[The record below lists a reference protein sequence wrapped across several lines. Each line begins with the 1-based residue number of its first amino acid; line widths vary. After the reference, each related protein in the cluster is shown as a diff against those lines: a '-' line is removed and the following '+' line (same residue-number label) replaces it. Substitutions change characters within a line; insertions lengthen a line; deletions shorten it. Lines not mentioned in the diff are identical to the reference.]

1 MMSYRTPTEQ
11 AKHEA
16 VLKAGLLAAAQ
27 AIREW
32 DGLDTNELV
41 RLLEKHAAGRQG
53 VLVAALA
60 AMMTVIEP
68 SRPLVPEQAA
78 GAAAVDVASGEPD

>member
-1 MMSYRTPTEQ
+1 MMPYRTPTEK
-11 AKHEA
+11 AKRDA
-16 VLKAGLLAAAQ
+16 VLKAGILAAAQ
-27 AIREW
+27 AIRDW

-60 AMMTVIEP
+60 TLMTVIEP
-68 SRPLVPEQAA
+68 SRPALEETETP
-78 GAAAVDVASGEPD
+78 